1 MDTKHIT
8 NSIQFKGQGG
18 EFFGIWIV
26 NILLSVITLG
36 IYSAWAKVRTKR
48 YFYGNTFI
56 AGDNF
61 EYHAQPM
68 QLLKGRL
75 VALALVVIWV
85 VANSFFP
92 LASLVL
98 LALFYVALPWLL
110 WSNARFDSAMTSYRN
125 VHFAFN
131 GSLKEAYMS
140 ILGRG
145 LASLLIITIYIAIVV
160 ASANASAMVAT
171 LLGFGTFVLMFV
183 LYAWVVAG
191 IHQYFA
197 SGYQYGDW
205 KFVAKIETG
214 FFLKTYCKAML
225 IGFLT
230 AVAFMIVMG
239 TFVLGTDIMNIF
251 AGEVDLLEGKGDF
264 AYVVVT
270 YLVTITMS
278 LGITAYTTTRIRNYV
293 FSRLSATAEA
303 QSETEFRFAS
313 TFGVWDYMSLIV
325 TNFLL
330 QVITLGLARPWVMVR
345 TSRYVASHTGVI
357 GDMDTLKATD
367 QDSAVKNAI
376 SDEVAQAFDLGLSIS

>member
-48 YFYGNTFI
+48 YFYGNTFT

-75 VALALVVIWV
+75 VALALVLIWV

-98 LALFYVALPWLL
+98 FALFYVALPWLL

-145 LASLLIITIYIAIVV
+145 LASLLIIAIYIAIVV

-171 LLGFGTFVLMFV
+171 LLGFGTLVLMFV

-239 TFVLGTDIMNIF
+239 TFVLGSDIMNIF

-264 AYVVVT
+264 VYVVLT

-293 FSRLSATAEA
+293 FSRLTATAET
-303 QSETEFRFAS
+303 QSETEFRFTS
-313 TFGVWDYMSLIV
+313 TFGAWDYMSLIV

>member
-18 EFFGIWIV
+18 EFFGIWIA

-145 LASLLIITIYIAIVV
+145 LASLLIIAIYIAIVV

-171 LLGFGTFVLMFV
+171 LLGFGTLVLMFV

-293 FSRLSATAEA
+293 FSRLTATAEA

>member
-75 VALALVVIWV
+75 VALALVLIWV

-98 LALFYVALPWLL
+98 FALFYVALPWLL

-145 LASLLIITIYIAIVV
+145 LASLLIIAIYIAIVV
-160 ASANASAMVAT
+160 ALANASAMVAT
-171 LLGFGTFVLMFV
+171 LLGFGTLVLMFV

-239 TFVLGTDIMNIF
+239 TFVLGADIMNIF

-264 AYVVVT
+264 AYVVLT

-293 FSRLSATAEA
+293 FSRLTATAEA

-313 TFGVWDYMSLIV
+313 TFGAWDYMSLIV

>member
-145 LASLLIITIYIAIVV
+145 LASLLIIAIYIAIVV

-171 LLGFGTFVLMFV
+171 LLGFGTLVLMFV
-183 LYAWVVAG
+183 LYAWIVAG

-293 FSRLSATAEA
+293 FSRLTATAEA

>member
-145 LASLLIITIYIAIVV
+145 LASLLIIAIYIAIVV

-264 AYVVVT
+264 AYVVLT

-293 FSRLSATAEA
+293 FSRLTATAEA

>member
-145 LASLLIITIYIAIVV
+145 LASLLIIAIYIAIVV

-171 LLGFGTFVLMFV
+171 LLGFGTLVLMFV

-293 FSRLSATAEA
+293 FSRLTATAEA

-376 SDEVAQAFDLGLSIS
+376 SDEVAQAFDLGLSIN

>member
-145 LASLLIITIYIAIVV
+145 LASLLIIAIYIAIVV

-171 LLGFGTFVLMFV
+171 LLGFGTLVLMFV

-264 AYVVVT
+264 AYVVLT

>member
-145 LASLLIITIYIAIVV
+145 LASLLIIAIYIAIVV

-171 LLGFGTFVLMFV
+171 LLGFGTLVLMFV

-293 FSRLSATAEA
+293 FSRLTATAEV

>member
-75 VALALVVIWV
+75 VALALVLIWV

-98 LALFYVALPWLL
+98 FALFYVALPWLL

-145 LASLLIITIYIAIVV
+145 LASLLIIAIYIAIVV
-160 ASANASAMVAT
+160 ASVNASAMVAT
-171 LLGFGTFVLMFV
+171 LLGFGTLVLMFV

-239 TFVLGTDIMNIF
+239 TFVLGSDIMNIF

-264 AYVVVT
+264 AYVVLT

-293 FSRLSATAEA
+293 FSRLTATAET

-313 TFGVWDYMSLIV
+313 TFGAWDYMSLIV

>member
-145 LASLLIITIYIAIVV
+145 LASLLIIAIYIAIVV
-160 ASANASAMVAT
+160 ASANESAMVAT
-171 LLGFGTFVLMFV
+171 LLGFGTLVLMFV

-293 FSRLSATAEA
+293 FSRLTATAEA

>member
-75 VALALVVIWV
+75 VALALVLIWV

-98 LALFYVALPWLL
+98 FALFYVALPWLL

-145 LASLLIITIYIAIVV
+145 LASLLIIAIYIAIVV

-171 LLGFGTFVLMFV
+171 LLGFGTLVLMFV

-239 TFVLGTDIMNIF
+239 TFVLGSDIMNIF

-264 AYVVVT
+264 AYVVLT

-293 FSRLSATAEA
+293 FSRLTATAET
-303 QSETEFRFAS
+303 QSETGFRFAS
-313 TFGVWDYMSLIV
+313 TFGAWDYMSLIV

>member
-1 MDTKHIT
+1 
-8 NSIQFKGQGG
+8 GG

-75 VALALVVIWV
+75 VALALVLIWV

-98 LALFYVALPWLL
+98 FALFYVALPWLL

-145 LASLLIITIYIAIVV
+145 LASLLIIAIYIAIVV

-171 LLGFGTFVLMFV
+171 LLGFGTLVLMFV

-239 TFVLGTDIMNIF
+239 TFVLGSDIMNIF

-264 AYVVVT
+264 VYVVLT

-293 FSRLSATAEA
+293 FSRLTATAET
-303 QSETEFRFAS
+303 QSETEFRFTS
-313 TFGVWDYMSLIV
+313 TFGAWDYMSLIV

>member
-8 NSIQFKGQGG
+8 NSVQFKGQGG

-75 VALALVVIWV
+75 VALALVLIWV

-98 LALFYVALPWLL
+98 FALFYVALPWLL

-145 LASLLIITIYIAIVV
+145 LASLLIIAIYIAIVV

-171 LLGFGTFVLMFV
+171 LLGFGTLVLMFV

-239 TFVLGTDIMNIF
+239 TFVLGSDIMNIF

-264 AYVVVT
+264 AYVVLT

-293 FSRLSATAEA
+293 FSRLTATAET

-313 TFGVWDYMSLIV
+313 TFGAWDYMSLIV